1 MTSFITAVGTAV
13 TDLMGIISGVTTAL
27 LTNELFILFFG
38 MAVIS
43 VGIGITIMLVNKI
56 RGGKRRR

>member
-1 MTSFITAVGTAV
+1 MTSFMTAVGTAV
-13 TDLMGIISGVTTAL
+13 TDLIGLISDVTTAL
-27 LTNELFILFFG
+27 LTNELFILFFS